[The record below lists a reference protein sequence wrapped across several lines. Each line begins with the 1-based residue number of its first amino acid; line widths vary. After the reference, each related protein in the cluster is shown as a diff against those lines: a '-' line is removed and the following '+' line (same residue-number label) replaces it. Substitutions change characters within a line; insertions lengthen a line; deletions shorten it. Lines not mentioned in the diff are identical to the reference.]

1 MLRNCQYLVKAT
13 LVVYLIFY
21 KLIFFET
28 LIIFLEP
35 KIKLI
40 KGIIDLQK

>member
-1 MLRNCQYLVKAT
+1 MKAI

-21 KLIFFET
+21 KLTFFET

-35 KIKLI
+35 TVKLI
-40 KGIIDLQK
+40 TGIFDLQK